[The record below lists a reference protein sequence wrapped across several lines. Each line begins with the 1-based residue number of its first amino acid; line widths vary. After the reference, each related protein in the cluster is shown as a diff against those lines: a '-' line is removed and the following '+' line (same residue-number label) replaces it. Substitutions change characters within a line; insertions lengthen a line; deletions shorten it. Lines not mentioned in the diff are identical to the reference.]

1 MSGAAFDDLIDWTV
15 GGYYYHAD
23 NNFSGSNILYP
34 GKPFQNLNGPDDDI
48 TSKNKSLFAQLI
60 LHPTDRFNVTGGIRY
75 TNDSKDYIYRRFNPF
90 MPGVPTYTPAGILT
104 GVTSDYEANK
114 VDYRLSVDY
123 RWSSELMTYAQVSTG
138 FRGGGTNS
146 RPFVPEQA
154 VPFYPETMTA
164 YEVGFKSDLLDR
176 RLRVNGSFFINDY
189 QDIIFTNLSPT
200 PNSQNNATPT
210 NVGTAKFK
218 GAELEITTRPV
229 DGLLIDGSISYLDF
243 QLKSFTATGVTII
256 GVTLDSKAPFVS
268 KWKFAAGVQYAVET
282 EIGTITPRLDYNYQS
297 SFYTNINNDPL
308 SMVPRRGIFNAR
320 ITFDS
325 LDKDWRLSIAAKNLF
340 DKYYYNNRFFNVG
353 LSSAQPAPPREI
365 SVTLRRN
372 F

>member
-1 MSGAAFDDLIDWTV
+1 
-15 GGYYYHAD
+15 
-23 NNFSGSNILYP
+23 
-34 GKPFQNLNGPDDDI
+34 
-48 TSKNKSLFAQLI
+48 
-60 LHPTDRFNVTGGIRY
+60 
-75 TNDSKDYIYRRFNPF
+75 